1 MSRRRAA
8 RFPSLFACLAL
19 AARGTAAAQAPADE
33 VGSLAARFAAMTAVT
48 GYEQPMVDTL
58 LRLLPGAV
66 RDRAGNAVRASGAG
80 RRRLAVCALD
90 EPGWVVGGV
99 RPDGWLTLRRSPGP
113 PAPMRD
119 QQLEGARVTVFGR
132 RGPVPGVVA
141 VRSIHLTRGREAL
154 STGPFT
160 ADSALV
166 DLGAAS
172 AEEVARL
179 GVQVLAVVSLA
190 KRPHRYGPDLLAAPY
205 AGRRAAC
212 AALAHAAAAA
222 GPADAV
228 IAFAGQQ
235 ELSGR
240 GLAAAARLHGP
251 FEETVVVDAV
261 AGAAGGVLRG
271 DDAQLAARVTGLG
284 RVTRLS
290 LPVRYPGSPVE
301 TVALGDARALAEEIA
316 VWLRSGR

>member
-1 MSRRRAA
+1 
-8 RFPSLFACLAL
+8 
-19 AARGTAAAQAPADE
+19 
-33 VGSLAARFAAMTAVT
+33 MTAVT
-48 GYEQPMVDTL
+48 GFEQPMVDTL
-58 LRLLPGAV
+58 LELLPGAA
-66 RDRAGNAVRASGAG
+66 RDRAGNAVRAGGSAP
-80 RRRLAVCALD
+80 RRLAVCGLD
-90 EPGWVVGGV
+90 EPGWVVGRV

-141 VRSIHLTRGREAL
+141 VRSIHLTRGRDEL

-160 ADSALV
+160 VDSALV

-172 AEEVARL
+172 AEAVARL
-179 GVQVLAVVSLA
+179 GVEVLSVVSLA
-190 KRPHRYGPDLLAAPY
+190 KRPHRYGADLLAAPH

-212 AALAHAAAAA
+212 AALAHAAAA
-222 GPADAV
+222 GRPDAAV
-228 IAFAGQQ
+228 VVFAGQQ

-240 GLAAAARLHGP
+240 GLAAAARVHGP
-251 FEETVVVDAV
+251 FEETIVVGGIP
-261 AGAAGGVLRG
+261 GAAAGVLRG
-271 DDAQLAARVTGLG
+271 DDPQLAARVAGLG

-290 LPVRYPGSPVE
+290 LPVRYPGSAVE
-301 TVALGDARALAEEIA
+301 TVALSDVRALAEEIA